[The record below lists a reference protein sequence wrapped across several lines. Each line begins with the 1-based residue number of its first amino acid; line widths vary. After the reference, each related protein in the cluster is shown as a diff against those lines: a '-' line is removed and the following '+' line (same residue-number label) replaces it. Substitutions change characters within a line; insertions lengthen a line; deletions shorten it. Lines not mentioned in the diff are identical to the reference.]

1 MPDAV
6 PDAPTAAPPDASS
19 GRPGSQLR
27 VAVAQLNPT
36 VGDLDGNVERLLA
49 AYRRADLAGAD
60 IMVAGELAISGY
72 PPEDLLLK
80 PRFVDDNLAAL
91 ERVAA
96 ATGDTVAIIGVAT
109 RVRNDPTRLHNSAA
123 VCANGR
129 MVGVFHKRLL
139 PNYEVFDEKRYF
151 TPGSGTLPMF
161 NIAGVPVAVVVC
173 EDAWHDDGPHAAMVA
188 AGARAVIVV
197 NGSPYH
203 FDKDAERESLFARR
217 ASELGVPFVYANQ
230 VGGQDE
236 LVFDGGSF
244 TVDAAGAV
252 IARSPLF
259 VEDLA
264 IVEVPTPPA
273 AMSPEETLA
282 TAVSPHD
289 SDELA
294 VMVDHVIDDVID
306 GVLDPTI
313 DASRDDVALIDVT
326 TTRRSPAGAPG
337 GEIAPEVSGD
347 AELYDALVA
356 ATRDYCHKNGFRDV
370 VIGLSGG
377 IDSTIVACIA
387 VDALGADHVHG
398 VAMPSRYSSDHS
410 ISDAEAL
417 AGNLGIECRTIA
429 IEPAVSAFEEMLA
442 ASFAGRDVGLAWE
455 NMQSRC
461 RGQILM
467 ALSNEMGW
475 MVLTTGNKSEVAVGY
490 FTIYGDAVGGYG
502 PIKDVLKTR
511 VYDLCRFV
519 NDRAGREVV
528 PNNVLVK
535 PPSAELRPDQRDD
548 QSLPAYEVLD
558 PILAAYVEQDRTAAE
573 IIADGHDAEMVQRVT
588 RLVDIAE
595 YKRRQT
601 PLGVRVTRKA
611 FGRDRRLPVTNRYR

>member
-19 GRPGSQLR
+19 GRSGSQLR

-129 MVGVFHKRLL
+129 VVGVFHKRLL

-203 FDKDAERESLFARR
+203 LDKDAERESLFARR

-313 DASRDDVALIDVT
+313 DASRDDVALINVT

-519 NDRAGREVV
+519 NARAGREVV

-573 IIADGHDAEMVQRVT
+573 IIADGHDAEMVQRIT

>member
-1 MPDAV
+1 VPDAV
-6 PDAPTAAPPDASS
+6 PDAPTAAAPDPPS

-264 IVEVPTPPA
+264 IVEVPTSPA

-519 NDRAGREVV
+519 NERAGREVV
-528 PNNVLVK
+528 PNNVLLK

-573 IIADGHDAEMVQRVT
+573 IIADGHDAEMVQRIT